1 MTNNDYYVYEH
12 IRDDTGKCFYVG
24 KGHGKRAYQ
33 KSRNEHHDRVT
44 NKTSFT
50 IKIIKDNLTEEEA
63 YKLEREVIED
73 YVFNKKY
80 GIDII
85 GYNNNKDENGHLT
98 NHSFGGDG
106 SYGMVHSEEWKHQ
119 HSKDMVGEKNPMYG
133 INVWDSYT
141 EEEKQNIK
149 EKIRKSSSG
158 SNNPMYNISPSERM
172 SEEKYKEWKEKTVN
186 RLKAQTGSNNPN
198 WHNDTLKKKL
208 EANPELKKQYY
219 SRVWSQNGR
228 AVSVNVF
235 DENKQLIKTFGC
247 LKDCAIWINEICS
260 LPVKLNTIISNIK
273 KRCKNRTQYCGYYF
287 EYV

>member
-1 MTNNDYYVYEH
+1 MANNDYYVYEH
-12 IRDDTGKCFYVG
+12 IRNDTGKCFYVG

-106 SYGMVHSEEWKHQ
+106 SYGMIHSEEWKHQ

-133 INVWDSYT
+133 KPRPDGSGTPAIPIKVFKDTVLINTYPSISEAARQLGLSDG
-141 EEEKQNIK
+141 NIYLCLK
-149 EKIRKSSSG
+149 GIRKHTKG
-158 SNNPMYNISPSERM
+158 Y
-172 SEEKYKEWKEKTVN
+172 
-186 RLKAQTGSNNPN
+186 
-198 WHNDTLKKKL
+198 
-208 EANPELKKQYY
+208 
-219 SRVWSQNGR
+219 
-228 AVSVNVF
+228 
-235 DENKQLIKTFGC
+235 TFET
-247 LKDCAIWINEICS
+247 A
-260 LPVKLNTIISNIK
+260 
-273 KRCKNRTQYCGYYF
+273 
-287 EYV
+287 